1 MLKRTDYI
9 EAMKLLGF
17 TASNRDTYK
26 SEDIFCSYKG
36 NSLVLKH
43 KNTYFATVKIENA
56 IRFIECAMQVGISSI
71 PITAAINTKNL
82 AQNLVRVR
90 SSNVWAV
97 GFNVKNKGDNI
108 GDLII
113 QFKGKNGG
121 GSDVYIYYDVPVK
134 VYRRFLNSTSKG
146 HFVWTDIR
154 NNYNYSR
161 LTGTK
166 RGVLPNAINN
176 W

>member
-1 MLKRTDYI
+1 MIDHKEYV
-9 EAMKLLGF
+9 EAMEFMGF
-17 TASNRDTYK
+17 VINNKNTY
-26 SEDIFCSYKG
+26 SSCGIECSYKG
-36 NSLVLKH
+36 NCLTLKQG
-43 KNTYFATVKIENA
+43 NRYYATSNVANA
-56 IRFIECAMQVGISSI
+56 IKYIESTMQIGKYAM
-71 PITAAINTKNL
+71 PIMAAINTKNL

-90 SSNVWAV
+90 SSNVWAI
-97 GFNVKNKGDNI
+97 GFNVRNQGDNV

-121 GSDVYIYYDVPVK
+121 AGPVYIYYDVSIK
-134 VYRRFLNSTSKG
+134 VYRRFINSTSKG

-154 NNYNYSR
+154 NNYKYSR
-161 LTGTK
+161 LTESK

>member
-1 MLKRTDYI
+1 MIDHKEYV
-9 EAMKLLGF
+9 EAMEFMGF
-17 TASNRDTYK
+17 VINNKNTY
-26 SEDIFCSYKG
+26 SSCGIECSYKG
-36 NSLVLKH
+36 NCLTLKQG
-43 KNTYFATVKIENA
+43 NRYYATSNVANA
-56 IRFIECAMQVGISSI
+56 IKYIESTMQIGKYAM
-71 PITAAINTKNL
+71 PIMAAINTKNL
-82 AQNLVRVR
+82 AQNLIRVR
-90 SSNVWAV
+90 SSNVWAI
-97 GFNVKNKGDNI
+97 GFNVRNQGDNV

-121 GSDVYIYYDVPVK
+121 GSDVYIYYDVPIK
-134 VYRRFLNSTSKG
+134 VYRRFLNVPSKG

-154 NNYNYSR
+154 NNYKYSR

>member
-1 MLKRTDYI
+1 MLKYKDYTD
-9 EAMKLLGF
+9 AMAIMGF
-17 TASNRDTYK
+17 TASNKTTYT
-26 SEDIFCSYKG
+26 SGNISCTYRG
-36 NSLVLKH
+36 NSLVIRQNKRC
-43 KNTYFATVKIENA
+43 YATVKIENA
-56 IRFIECAMQVGISSI
+56 IRFIEATMNVSSYTL
-71 PITAAINTKNL
+71 PIMAAINTKNL

-90 SSNVWAV
+90 SSNVWAI
-97 GFNVKNKGDNI
+97 GFNVRKAGDNV

-113 QFKGKNGG
+113 QFKNKNGG
-121 GSDVYIYYDVPVK
+121 AGDCYIYYDVNVK
-134 VYRRFLNSTSKG
+134 VYRRFINSTSKG

-154 NNYNYSR
+154 NNYKYSR